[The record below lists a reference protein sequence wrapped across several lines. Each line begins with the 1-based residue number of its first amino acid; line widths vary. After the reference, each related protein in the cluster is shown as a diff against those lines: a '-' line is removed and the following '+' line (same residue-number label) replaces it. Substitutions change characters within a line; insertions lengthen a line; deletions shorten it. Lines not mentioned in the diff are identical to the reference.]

1 MKTQDHIIL
10 NEKCKTL
17 NCPKNS
23 VPLTDLK
30 YIVMHYTAS
39 TTLSSAVRYLSN
51 PKNEVSAHLIIDKNG
66 DIVQLVPFNIQ
77 AWHAG
82 KSQYNNDIHIN
93 KYSIGIELV
102 NAGKLTLIGKN
113 YYTTLGTQIPQEQVV
128 IHKSEDNILSYWHSY
143 PEEQISSLMQVCK
156 LLKQDYPQ
164 IEEIIGHSDITNRKI
179 DPGKAFPWEQ
189 IKPILELI

>member
-10 NEKCKTL
+10 DEKCRIL
-17 NCPKNS
+17 DCPKNT

-39 TTLSSAVRYLSN
+39 TTMSSAARYLSN

-66 DIVQLVPFNIQ
+66 DIIQLVPFNIQ

-82 KSQYNNDIHIN
+82 RSQYKNDIHIN

-102 NAGKLTLIGKN
+102 NAGKLTLIGKK
-113 YYTTLGTQIPQEQVV
+113 YYTALGTQIPVEQVV
-128 IHKSEDNILSYWHSY
+128 IHESEDKILSYWHAY
-143 PEEQISSLMQVCK
+143 PEEQITSLIQVCK

-164 IEEIIGHSDITNRKI
+164 IQEIIGHSDITNRKI
-179 DPGKAFPWEQ
+179 DPGKAFPWDK
-189 IKPILELI
+189 IKSITEIK